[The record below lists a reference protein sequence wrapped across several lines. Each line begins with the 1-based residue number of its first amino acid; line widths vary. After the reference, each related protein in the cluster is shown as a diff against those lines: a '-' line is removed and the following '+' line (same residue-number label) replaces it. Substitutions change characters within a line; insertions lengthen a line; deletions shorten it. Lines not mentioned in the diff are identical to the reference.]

1 MAGVPALARYTS
13 PRSLSLNLTNPN
25 RLLRIGAAM
34 VSGGSLAL
42 VAPPANLWWLHW
54 VSWVPLLWALYPGT
68 VGQNV
73 RLGYF
78 AGWFGMCSIFF
89 WVIETVL
96 RFSSL
101 NFPMSVFIL
110 GIFGLAFG
118 LYYAVTWGTA
128 MWFRQHFGWKWVL
141 LTPAMHVAMENLSPA
156 LFPYYEGVTQYR
168 IPALIQL
175 ASVTGSMGLTF
186 LLFWF
191 NCTVAEGIFRRM
203 EGRQQPLRLYGSV
216 VAAVIGVVAFGTWR
230 HGAIEAELKT
240 SRIIQAGI
248 IQQNTTMEQRRLED
262 VWQELESWVSRTRSI
277 VDERPDL
284 VVWPEGSMHLTPT
297 SERRF
302 RKLGG
307 HSPKSYLEA
316 LTSEGDFHL
325 LVGGGTVERGR
336 NTDGSRWRTAYN
348 SAYSVTRDGR
358 VDKRYDKMVPL
369 PFGEYIPLSET
380 FPWLRDLVKGP
391 GDFRKG
397 KTPTVF
403 DAIDGDGQP
412 YTYSAPICYE
422 GILSGAMKPLA
433 NVDLLVN
440 ITNDAWFGDT
450 ASPHQHAMLT
460 AGQAVQWGRPLLRS
474 AYTGISW
481 VVEPHG
487 DILYETRPFTE
498 AAFVAPVRLARIN
511 TAYRRGGWLFPY
523 VCSVIALAAVLIGRR
538 ARTGSNGTEE

>member
-1 MAGVPALARYTS
+1 MF
-13 PRSLSLNLTNPN
+13 
-25 RLLRIGAAM
+25 
-34 VSGGSLAL
+34 SGGSLAL

-54 VSWVPLLWALYPGT
+54 FSWVPLIWALYPGT
-68 VGQNV
+68 VKQNL

-89 WVIETVL
+89 WIIETVQ

-101 NFPMSVFIL
+101 NYPMSVFIL
-110 GIFGLAFG
+110 ALFATAFG
-118 LYYAVTWGTA
+118 LYYAVTWGSA
-128 MWFRQHFGWKWVL
+128 MWFRKHFGWKWVL

-168 IPALIQL
+168 VPALIQL
-175 ASVTGSMGLTF
+175 ASVTGSMGLTY
-186 LLFWF
+186 LLFLT
-191 NCTVAEGIFRRM
+191 NCTLAEAVFRSMEKRPQPWKLHGITTCAI
-203 EGRQQPLRLYGSV
+203 
-216 VAAVIGVVAFGTWR
+216 AATVAFGTWR
-230 HGAIEAELKT
+230 HAAVEADLNEART
-240 SRIIQAGI
+240 IQAGI
-248 IQQNTTMEQRRLED
+248 IQQNTTMEARRMED
-262 VWQELESWVSRTRSI
+262 VWEELDSWVSRTESI
-277 VDERPDL
+277 VDQNPDL

-297 SERRF
+297 LERRF

-307 HSPKSYLEA
+307 HSPKSYLED
-316 LTSEGDFHL
+316 LTRSGNFHL

-336 NTDGSRWRTAYN
+336 DADGNRWRKAYN

-369 PFGEYIPLSET
+369 PFGEYIPLSDT

-397 KTPTVF
+397 ETATIFEAV
-403 DAIDGDGQP
+403 DSQGEG

-422 GILSGAMKPLA
+422 GILSRAMKPLA

-450 ASPHQHAMLT
+450 GCPHQHAMLT

-487 DILYETRPFTE
+487 DILYETAPFTE
-498 AAFVAPVRLARIN
+498 AAFVEPVRLGSID
-511 TAYRRGGWLFPY
+511 TLYRRGGWMFPY
-523 VCSVIALAAVLIGRR
+523 VCSLVALTAVTIGRR
-538 ARTGSNGTEE
+538 RRNRTAEE

>member
-1 MAGVPALARYTS
+1 MSIPAPNSRLAR
-13 PRSLSLNLTNPN
+13 
-25 RLLRIGAAM
+25 LLAACF
-34 VSGGSLAL
+34 SGGCLAY

-54 VSWVPLLWALYPGT
+54 FSWLPLLWALYPGT
-68 VGQNV
+68 VKQNL

-89 WVIETVL
+89 WIIETVL

-101 NFPMSVFIL
+101 NLPMSVFIL
-110 GIFGLAFG
+110 ALFASAFG

-128 MWFRQHFGWKWVL
+128 MWFRKRFGWMWVL

-168 IPALIQL
+168 VPALIQL
-175 ASVTGSMGLTF
+175 ASVTGSMGLTY
-186 LLFWF
+186 LLFLS
-191 NCTVAEGIFRRM
+191 NCVLAEGLFRNMEKRPQPWRM
-203 EGRQQPLRLYGSV
+203 YGGLIAV
-216 VAAVIGVVAFGTWR
+216 VAVVVGFGTWR
-230 HGAIEAELKT
+230 HAAVEAELAKA
-240 SRIIQAGI
+240 RVIQAGI

-262 VWQELESWVSRTRSI
+262 VWEELDSWVSRTQTI
-277 VDERPDL
+277 VDQQPDL

-297 SERRF
+297 LERRF
-302 RKLGG
+302 QQLGG
-307 HSPKSYLEA
+307 HSPKSYLEHM
-316 LTSEGDFHL
+316 TSSGNFHL

-336 NTDGSRWRTAYN
+336 DVDGKRWRKAFN

-369 PFGEYIPLSET
+369 PFGEYIPLAET

-397 KTPTVF
+397 KEPTIF
-403 DAIDGDGQP
+403 EASDAEGEP

-422 GILSGAMKPLA
+422 GILSWAMKPLS

-450 ASPHQHAMLT
+450 GCPHQHAMLT

-487 DILYETRPFTE
+487 DILYETKPFTE
-498 AAFVAPVRLARIN
+498 AAFVKPVRLGASN
-511 TAYRRGGWLFPY
+511 TIYRQGGWLFPY
-523 VCSVIALAAVLIGRR
+523 LCSLIAIAGVIVGRR
-538 ARTGSNGTEE
+538 KQRDEPTT

>member
-1 MAGVPALARYTS
+1 MPLQPPKTRAV
-13 PRSLSLNLTNPN
+13 
-25 RLLRIGAAM
+25 RILAAM
-34 VSGGSLAL
+34 VSGGALAF

-68 VGQNV
+68 VRQNL

-89 WVIETVL
+89 WVIETVE

-101 NFPMSVFIL
+101 NYAMSIGIL
-110 GIFGLAFG
+110 AIFGLAFG

-128 MWFRQHFGWKWVL
+128 MWFRARFGWTWVL

-168 IPALIQL
+168 IPELIQL
-175 ASVTGSMGLTF
+175 ASVTGSMGLTY

-191 NCTVAEGIFRRM
+191 NCTVAEGLFRFM
-203 EGRQQPLRLYGSV
+203 EGRRQPVRLYG
-216 VAAVIGVVAFGTWR
+216 ALGAVLAVVVAFGSWR
-230 HGAIEAELKT
+230 FAEAEAALADA
-240 SRIIQAGI
+240 RVIQAGI
-248 IQQNTTMEQRRLED
+248 IQQNTTMEQRRSED
-262 VWQELESWVSRTRSI
+262 VWQQLDSWVSRTQTI
-277 VDERPDL
+277 VDQKPDL
-284 VVWPEGSMHLTPT
+284 VVWPEGAMHLTPT

-316 LTSEGDFHL
+316 MTSAGDFHL

-336 NTDGSRWRTAYN
+336 NPDGSRWRTAYN

-397 KTPTVF
+397 KNPTKF
-403 DAIDGDGQP
+403 DAVDSAGVP

-422 GILSGAMKPLA
+422 GILSWALKPLA

-450 ASPHQHAMLT
+450 GSPHQHAMLT
-460 AGQAVQWGRPLLRS
+460 AAQAVQWGRPLLRS

-487 DILYETRPFTE
+487 TILYETKPFSE
-498 AAFVAPVRLARIN
+498 AAVVRPVRLGAFN
-511 TAYRRGGWLFPY
+511 TPYRRGGWVFPY
-523 VCSVIALAAVLIGRR
+523 VCSAFAFAAVAVGRR
-538 ARTGSNGTEE
+538 RSRSEAAHPPIEAGHPHNEGLGRDPA